1 MPGLAGWINPIRDP
15 QDRLYLYTFEIS
27 VSGGIPQPVEFN
39 LGEDLRLADAN
50 GTERNGAYASPR
62 SRAAPR
68 WSSIKGDAGVSTL
81 RERGVRTQQVA
92 ATSGRQRGNV
102 WERAKPL
109 RD

>member
-50 GTERNGAYASPR
+50 GTERSVRVAEIQGR
-62 SRAAPR
+62 SALVEYQ
-68 WSSIKGDAGVSTL
+68 G
-81 RERGVRTQQVA
+81 
-92 ATSGRQRGNV
+92 
-102 WERAKPL
+102 
-109 RD
+109 